1 MCHCAAK
8 LVGTFHFL
16 AHEAYMMV
24 RAKYAT
30 LFDIPT
36 INTENEHEICVTNQS
51 ADSIRTWE
59 VCLYEFHRAL
69 LYNIVDF
76 PFMLHPAVPWINGL
90 GQTFVKAVAFTG
102 KDPRQPRSPCSSLK
116 NRDMTVVQ

>member
-16 AHEAYMMV
+16 ACEAYMMV

-51 ADSIRTWE
+51 ADSIRNWE
-59 VCLYEFHRAL
+59 VCLYE
-69 LYNIVDF
+69 YE
-76 PFMLHPAVPWINGL
+76 
-90 GQTFVKAVAFTG
+90 
-102 KDPRQPRSPCSSLK
+102 
-116 NRDMTVVQ
+116 